1 LISPTTLFKKVIGTA
16 SGQMLLR
23 FLGYDAL
30 VATKD
35 VAACLRLAGLDIAA
49 APTSKRDLAKT
60 QEQFNAWTKET
71 GLPYRRLSLI
81 CAMSIAD
88 AEPSLRGA

>member
-1 LISPTTLFKKVIGTA
+1 VKFGSIASNFDLANHVIQKVIGAA
-16 SGQMLLR
+16 SGQILLR

-35 VAACLRLAGLDIAA
+35 VTACLRDAGLDIAG

-60 QEQFNAWTKET
+60 QEQFNAWAKET
-71 GLPYRRLSLI
+71 ALP
-81 CAMSIAD
+81 
-88 AEPSLRGA
+88 